1 MKYILSLCGVAIIA
15 FSLIFCGQEKEQ
27 VNDDYMRIHIVANS
41 NSTEDQNIK
50 YMVKDAVVDF
60 LIPLLARA
68 ESRVEASEIVS
79 QNLSKIEEVVN
90 SVLKAQSANYYAS
103 VTIIEEEMP
112 ARAYDNM
119 VLEEGIYESL
129 NIKLG
134 QAKGDNWWCVVFP
147 AVCFLDTKNFQ
158 NLEYISKIWDI
169 INGVTN

>member
-1 MKYILSLCGVAIIA
+1 MKYILSFCGVAIIA
-15 FSLIFCGQEKEQ
+15 VALIFCGQEKET

-41 NSTEDQNIK
+41 NSTEDQNLK

-60 LIPLLARA
+60 LIPLLATA
-68 ESRVEASEIVS
+68 ECKDEAVEIVA
-79 QNLSKIEEVVN
+79 QNLSKIEEVAN
-90 SVLKAQSANYYAS
+90 SVLKTQSVNYFAIAS
-103 VTIIEEEMP
+103 VAQEKMP
-112 ARAYDNM
+112 ARAYDDLI
-119 VLEEGIYESL
+119 LEEGVYESL